1 MRFGH
6 LEDED
11 LDNGS
16 YASQASEEDLVASFV
31 PGFDWDEFDAAA
43 DELKVTTTSADWNSS
58 CSCSSSS
65 SGSCIHRCIHSC
77 SHSSSNSS
85 SCSSSHN
92 NRTPHSSCTAKTSN
106 YKFHQ
111 HGDLIIPIIVTH

>member
-43 DELKVTTTSADWNSS
+43 DELKVCQAEVETSGELRFS
-58 CSCSSSS
+58 
-65 SGSCIHRCIHSC
+65 
-77 SHSSSNSS
+77 
-85 SCSSSHN
+85 
-92 NRTPHSSCTAKTSN
+92 TPAT
-106 YKFHQ
+106 
-111 HGDLIIPIIVTH
+111 